1 MEGITTM
8 TRRSYV
14 PFMITSG
21 VLFVAGLPLGAGKSS
36 EDTSAANT
44 ASKLLLMIGLL
55 SLVVTGVLEL
65 ISRRRA
71 RRIAAA
77 GQARDV
83 QVAPHE
89 RR

>member
-1 MEGITTM
+1 
-8 TRRSYV
+8 
-14 PFMITSG
+14 
-21 VLFVAGLPLGAGKSS
+21 
-36 EDTSAANT
+36 
-44 ASKLLLMIGLL
+44 MIGLL